1 MTLKYFYELIF
12 NNKLY
17 EAANFASD
25 YNYFLNK
32 DKREIDAIVRKK
44 EIIFSFNGLE
54 EKLGG
59 LPLAIFNRA
68 KLLSDNGYSVTI
80 LNLNPYRSVKLI
92 YHFDDYDKIINYCY
106 ESGHLNKDIKFFNI
120 LNYYRDKNTL
130 DPLDC
135 PNLLDE
141 SLKKSKK
148 FYINQDY
155 VIRKISKSSTLTRV
169 TYYCKSC

>member
-12 NNKLY
+12 NNNLY

-44 EIIFSFNGLE
+44 EIIISFNGLE

-80 LNLNPYRSVKLI
+80 LNLNPYRSVKQI
-92 YHFDDYDKIINYCY
+92 YHIDDYDKIINYCY
-106 ESGHLNKDIKFFNI
+106 ESGHLNKDIKLFNI

-169 TYYCKSC
+169 TYYCKSF